1 VLGAPCLALG
11 APNRAIFYLHIVVGA
26 WGATRMVPR
35 RSFEGVL
42 GICIG
47 CIIAKTNILVCVV
60 GTNVPTCV

>member
-1 VLGAPCLALG
+1 
-11 APNRAIFYLHIVVGA
+11 
-26 WGATRMVPR
+26 MVPR